1 MEKETLEKVL
11 KSRIKTLLSEAEIL
25 DTYVVEKTK
34 VIEEAHKKFNEKF
47 TNENTTYEEL
57 EPDIEHNIQIA
68 RDQSLASMD
77 LTNAW
82 KGIIELVRVANMSG
96 VTLGLEDEV
105 VDKISK
111 VKRFMS
117 MNFEII
123 DGKLVLRESS
133 EMKSM
138 FDFRVEEEKKRLKEH
153 FNK

>member
-34 VIEEAHKKFNEKF
+34 TIEEAHKKFNEKF
-47 TNENTTYEEL
+47 NSENTTYEEL

-82 KGIIELVRVANMSG
+82 KGIIELVRVVNMSG

-153 FNK
+153 LNK

>member
-1 MEKETLEKVL
+1 MENETLEKVL

-25 DTYVVEKTK
+25 DTYVVEKSK
-34 VIEEAHKKFNEKF
+34 IIEDAYKKFNEKF
-47 TNENTTYEEL
+47 NSENSTYEEV
-57 EPDIEHNIQIA
+57 EPDIERNIQIS
-68 RDQSLASMD
+68 RDHSLASMD
-77 LTNAW
+77 LTSAW

-105 VDKISK
+105 IDKISK

-153 FNK
+153 FKK

>member
-25 DTYVVEKTK
+25 DTYVVEKSK
-34 VIEEAHKKFNEKF
+34 LIEEAHEKFNEKF
-47 TNENTTYEEL
+47 NSENTTYEEL

-105 VDKISK
+105 IDKISK

-123 DGKLVLRESS
+123 DGKLALRESS